1 MTKLR
6 SKLILLSESFY
17 ILRKREANENKKS
30 LKEEDIKKFMN
41 KLLFSN
47 WNQIITLIENFL
59 TITESQAN
67 AIKNL
72 KRVKQDS

>member
-17 ILRKREANENKKS
+17 ISRKREANENKKP

-47 WNQIITLIENFL
+47 WNQIITLIEKFL
-59 TITESQAN
+59 TITESQPN

>member
-1 MTKLR
+1 MIIRKELNSHWRRSREEKMTKLR
-6 SKLILLSESFY
+6 SKLILLSEYFY

-47 WNQIITLIENFL
+47 
-59 TITESQAN
+59 
-67 AIKNL
+67 
-72 KRVKQDS
+72 